1 MYCAALFAI
10 KMTFL
15 FQYYRVLAVQNLRK
29 VFLAAIVIVGAWSL
43 SQLLIGIFI
52 CSPIQGFW
60 DSTVQAK
67 CIPNYPQFYINAA
80 GNIVT
85 DIVVFAL
92 PLPIIGKL
100 QLAKPQKIMLL
111 GIFSLGFL

>member
-15 FQYYRVLAVQNLRK
+15 FQYYRILAVQKLRR
-29 VFLAAIVIVGAWSL
+29 VFIAAIVIIGAWSI

-52 CSPIQGFW
+52 CWPIRGFW

-85 DIVVFAL
+85 DIVVFTL

-100 QLAKPQKIMLL
+100 QLGRAQKIMLL
-111 GIFSLGFL
+111 GIFGLGFL